1 MKPVLQLDRR
11 GAVVLLTLDRPERR
25 NALNGQLREALH
37 SAFHQ
42 IAADEAVRA
51 LVITGTDPAF
61 CAGLDLG
68 EVAEAIP
75 DLEPDDMMDALEA
88 LRIPIVAAVNGPAV
102 TGGLELMLACDVV
115 IASDRAKFADTHVRV
130 GVHPGWGMTAAL
142 PRLIG
147 AARAR
152 DLSLTGRF
160 VDADTAERWGLVSRV
175 VAHSQLLPEALNI
188 AEAIAAS
195 ERSVVEAIR
204 DLYRGAVG
212 AGEDRERERTSFRQW
227 RDARRDV

>member
-1 MKPVLQLDRR
+1 
-11 GAVVLLTLDRPERR
+11 
-25 NALNGQLREALH
+25 
-37 SAFHQ
+37 
-42 IAADEAVRA
+42 
-51 LVITGTDPAF
+51 
-61 CAGLDLG
+61 
-68 EVAEAIP
+68 
-75 DLEPDDMMDALEA
+75 MDALEA

-130 GVHPGWGMTAAL
+130 GVHPGWGMTVAL
-142 PRLIG
+142 PRLVG
-147 AARAR
+147 AGRAR

-160 VDADTAERWGLVSRV
+160 IDSGTAERWGLVSRV

-188 AEAIAAS
+188 AQAIAAS

-212 AGEDRERERTSFRQW
+212 AGEDRQRERTSFRHW

>member
-1 MKPVLQLDRR
+1 MKPVLHLDQR

-25 NALNGQLREALH
+25 NALNGQLREALR

-42 IAADEAVRA
+42 IAAGESVRA
-51 LVITGTDPAF
+51 LVITGSDPSF
-61 CAGLDLG
+61 CAGLDLNELTETFR
-68 EVAEAIP
+68 EVGP
-75 DLEPDDMMDALEA
+75 NDMMDALEA

-102 TGGLELMLACDVV
+102 TGGLELVLACDIV

-130 GVHPGWGMTAAL
+130 GVHPGWGMTVAL

-160 VDADTAERWGLVSRV
+160 IDADTAERWGLVSRV
-175 VAHSQLLPEALNI
+175 VAHDQLLPEALNI

-212 AGEDRERERTSFRQW
+212 AGEDRERERTSFRHW